1 MIIQEQDKIY
11 LFLSCVEVS
20 YKRAVT
26 ILEKYN
32 NINSL
37 FNDIKSKNPQVKE
50 LFGTFFEK
58 ACEKQ
63 EVFDFEI
70 LERFFEKRQMQI
82 LTFENEKYPEQLR
95 QLDQPPLV
103 LYAKGDLSL
112 LQTDGIAIVG
122 SRSVSFYGKEVT
134 ENFAKE
140 LAIAGFTIVSGLA
153 VGVDKIAH
161 ETALS
166 VNGKTIA
173 VLGSGLEHIY
183 PALNFELANKI
194 AEKGLIISEYYPSFA
209 PTNYSFPTRNRIIA
223 ALSKGVLITEA
234 GKKSGALH
242 TRDYALDLGRDIF
255 AVPGN
260 ITSSKCEGTN
270 NIIKCCQGACVTTP
284 QDILKQYGI
293 DYNAPKKKKIQIT
306 IEEQTILQHLKDG
319 EKQFDYLQEKTKMSA
334 KNLNYCL
341 TTMEIRGIIKKLP
354 GNFYSA

>member
-20 YKRAVT
+20 YKRALA

-32 NINSL
+32 NITLL
-37 FNDIKSKNPQVKE
+37 FDDIKSKKTQTQE

-58 ACEKQ
+58 AYEKQ

-70 LERFFEKRQMQI
+70 LERFFEKRQIQV

-103 LYAKGDLSL
+103 LYAKGDLTL
-112 LQTDGIAIVG
+112 LDSDCIAIVG

-173 VLGSGLEHIY
+173 VLGSGFEHIY

-194 AEKGLIISEYYPSFA
+194 AQKGLIISEYYPSFA

-260 ITSSKCEGTN
+260 ITSLKCEGTN

-284 QDILKQYGI
+284 QGILKQYGI
-293 DYNAPKKKKIQIT
+293 DYNAPKKKKVQTT
-306 IEEQTILQHLKDG
+306 IEEQTILQYLKDG

>member
-1 MIIQEQDKIY
+1 MIIKEQDKIY
-11 LFLSCVEVS
+11 LFLSCVEVT
-20 YKRAVT
+20 YKRATV
-26 ILEKYN
+26 ILERYN
-32 NINSL
+32 NIEIL
-37 FNDIKSKNPQVKE
+37 FKDIKSKNSQIKE
-50 LFGTFFEK
+50 LFGVFFDK
-58 ACEKQ
+58 AYEKQ

-70 LERFFEKRQMQI
+70 LERFFEKRQMHF

-95 QLDQPPLV
+95 QLEQPPLV

-112 LQTDGIAIVG
+112 LETEGIAIVG

-140 LAIAGFTIVSGLA
+140 LSLAGFTIISGLA

-161 ETALS
+161 ESALS

-183 PALNFELANKI
+183 PALNYNLAKQI
-194 AEKGLIISEYYPSFA
+194 SEKGLLLSEYYPSFA

-242 TRDYALDLGRDIF
+242 TRDYALDLGKDIF

-260 ITSSKCEGTN
+260 ITSEKCEGTN

-284 QDILKQYGI
+284 QDILKQFGI
-293 DYNAPKKKKIQIT
+293 DYNAPKKKKVQIT

-354 GNFYSA
+354 GNVYSA

>member
-11 LFLSCVEVS
+11 LFLSCVEVT
-20 YKRAVT
+20 YKRALS
-26 ILEKYN
+26 ILDKYTD
-32 NINSL
+32 ITTL
-37 FNDIKSKNPQVKE
+37 FKDIESRDSHTKQ
-50 LFGTFFEK
+50 LFGTFFDR

-63 EVFDFEI
+63 EVFDFEV
-70 LERFFEKRQMQI
+70 LERFFERRQIQV
-82 LTFENEKYPEQLR
+82 LTFENINYPEQLR
-95 QLDQPPLV
+95 QLEQPPLV
-103 LYAKGDLSL
+103 LYAKGDISL
-112 LQTDGIAIVG
+112 LKTESIAVVG

-134 ENFAKE
+134 EMFSKE
-140 LAIAGFTIVSGLA
+140 LAAAGFTIISGLA
-153 VGVDKIAH
+153 LGVDKIAH
-161 ETALS
+161 ESALS

-173 VLGSGLEHIY
+173 VLGSGLEYIY
-183 PALNFELANKI
+183 PALNHELANKI
-194 AEKGLIISEYYPSFA
+194 AEKGLIISEFYPSFA

-223 ALSKGVLITEA
+223 ALSQGVLITEA

-255 AVPGN
+255 VVPGN
-260 ITSSKCEGTN
+260 ITSSKSEGTN

-293 DYNAPKKKKIQIT
+293 DYKAPKKKKVQIT
-306 IEEQTILQHLKDG
+306 IEEQTILNHLKDG
-319 EKQFDYLQEKTKMSA
+319 DKSFDYLQEKTKMSA